1 MLAGGSGITPMF
13 QVVQAILRNPFDTTR
28 VSLVYA
34 NVAEEDILLR
44 EQMDALAQSEKSRFQ
59 VQQP

>member
-34 NVAEEDILLR
+34 NVAKEDILLR